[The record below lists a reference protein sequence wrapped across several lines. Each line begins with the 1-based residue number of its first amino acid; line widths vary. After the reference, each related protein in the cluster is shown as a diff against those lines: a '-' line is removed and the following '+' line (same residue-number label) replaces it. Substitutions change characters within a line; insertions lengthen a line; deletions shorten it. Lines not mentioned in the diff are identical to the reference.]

1 MTRTY
6 VTTNRLAELDR
17 SLTNRDR
24 AIIATLARVRVATTG
39 QLERTCFAG
48 VTGRQARQTLASL
61 TDRRVVARL
70 PRVVGGVRAGSAGYV
85 YALDVAGLR
94 LVHPGLARPQ
104 RPWSVGTAFLAH
116 SLSVTELYV
125 RLREQE
131 RTGGLRVVEFAGEP
145 GCWRTFFGAGGG
157 RLVLKPDAFV
167 VVRLGGYEDRWF
179 IEVDRGTEA
188 STTLVRKCE
197 VYRRY
202 WASGTEQA
210 RTGVYP
216 RVLWAVPDERRY
228 QSLVEVLGRQPA
240 EAWSLFAV
248 ATFDH
253 AVERIGQGAAS

>member
-6 VTTNRLAELDR
+6 VTASRLAELDR
-17 SLTNRDR
+17 TLAGRDW
-24 AIIATLARVRVATTG
+24 AIIATLARVRVATVG
-39 QLERTCFAG
+39 QLERTCFAE
-48 VTGRQARQTLASL
+48 VSRRQARQSLASL
-61 TDRRVVARL
+61 ADRRVVARL

-94 LVHPGLARPQ
+94 LARPDQARPQ

-116 SLSVTELYV
+116 SLAVTEVYV
-125 RLREQE
+125 RLVEHG
-131 RTGGLRVVEFAGEP
+131 RTGALRLVEFVAEP
-145 GCWRTFFGAGGG
+145 GCWRTFFGPGGG

-188 STTLVRKCE
+188 STTLARKCE
-197 VYRRY
+197 VYRWY

-210 RTGVYP
+210 RTGVFP
-216 RVLWAVPDERRY
+216 RVLWVVPDERRY

-240 EAWSLFAV
+240 EAWALFTV
-248 ATFDH
+248 ATFEQV
-253 AVERIGQGAAS
+253 VERMAAGAAS